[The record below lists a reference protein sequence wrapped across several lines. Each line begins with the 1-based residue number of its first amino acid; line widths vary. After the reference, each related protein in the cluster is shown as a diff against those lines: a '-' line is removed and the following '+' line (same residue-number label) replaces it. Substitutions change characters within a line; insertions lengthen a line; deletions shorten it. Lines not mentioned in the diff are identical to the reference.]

1 MNDEYGFRLRD
12 LATQTVRDISM
23 ICLDDEAALL
33 LAERFALGCDVEV
46 WEGDRFLN
54 LVAMSGPERPAP
66 TPPAGSAP
74 IAAAPPALTI
84 AEPASPPAKRFKP
97 FWAGAWRRGAEQA

>member
-12 LATQTVRDISM
+12 LATQAVRDMSM

-46 WEGDRFLN
+46 WEGDRFLG
-54 LVAMSGPERPAP
+54 LVASSGPKWPAP

-74 IAAAPPALTI
+74 PALTI
-84 AEPASPPAKRFKP
+84 AELASPPAKRFKP